1 MCQLD
6 SICNK
11 KELNLT
17 FGTIYVWK
25 IVKKNT
31 ITSPI
36 NITLF
41 ARIMQIIRH
50 LRNKYL
56 FNLNQQVTWLK
67 LVTIIYFI
75 LGEIG
80 NKS

>member
-1 MCQLD
+1 
-6 SICNK
+6 
-11 KELNLT
+11 
-17 FGTIYVWK
+17 
-25 IVKKNT
+25 
-31 ITSPI
+31 
-36 NITLF
+36 
-41 ARIMQIIRH
+41 MQIIRH

-56 FNLNQQVTWLK
+56 FDLNQQVTCLK